1 MEVREGIK
9 VMAMASAEEWRNW
22 LTENHAIDKKAWV
35 IIYNNNNPSSITY
48 DEAVDEA
55 ICYGW
60 IDGKAVERNDNSDY
74 VLFGRRSPKRNWF
87 TTNRGRAERLMAQN
101 RITEAG
107 LRTIEISKQNGT
119 WEALEE
125 AENVIIP
132 LDFLMAL
139 EAYEQA
145 GFNFDKFPESIKV
158 NILKWIF
165 NAKSPHTRNKRIEE
179 AASMADKN
187 VPATKFRK
195 PI

>member
-9 VMAMASAEEWRNW
+9 VMTVANAHEWRNW
-22 LTENHAIDKKAWV
+22 LKQNHAIDKKAWV
-35 IIYNNNNPSSITY
+35 IIYNNNNPSSINY

-60 IDGKAVERNDNSDY
+60 IDGKSIERNDYSDY

-87 TTNRGRAERLMAQN
+87 TVNRDRAERLMAEN
-101 RITEAG
+101 RMTEAG
-107 LRTIEISKQNGT
+107 LRTVEISKQNGT

-125 AENVIIP
+125 AESVIIP
-132 LDFLMAL
+132 LELQMAL

-145 GFNFDKFPESIKV
+145 GFNFEKFPQSIKIS
-158 NILKWIF
+158 ILKWIF

-179 AASMADKN
+179 TASLAEKN
-187 VPATKFRK
+187 IPAHK
-195 PI
+195 